1 MKDEEA
7 IDWRERFPTFHWT
20 RRTSSRRGDRRFTKG
35 NGILCVF
42 FWKEKE
48 ENECVRNS

>member
-20 RRTSSRRGDRRFTKG
+20 RRTSSRRGDKRLTKESG
-35 NGILCVF
+35 SCVCF
-42 FWKEKE
+42 LEGE
-48 ENECVRNS
+48 GGE

>member
-20 RRTSSRRGDRRFTKG
+20 RRTNLRRGDRRVTKG
-35 NGILCVF
+35 NGIVCVF
-42 FWKEKE
+42 FEGKGGK
-48 ENECVRNS
+48 

>member
-20 RRTSSRRGDRRFTKG
+20 RRTSSRRGDRKL
-35 NGILCVF
+35 IKKKWYLVCV

-48 ENECVRNS
+48 ENECAWNF